1 MFNLISGKK
10 GSGKTKELI
19 KMANEDVVTSDGS
32 VVFIDRDRSHMYD
45 LKHTMRL
52 INMSEFPVKTKDEF
66 FGFLCGLISNDYD
79 IESIYIDGLMKV
91 MDIDENDVDEF
102 VVRAKELANKYKIKI
117 VSTIS
122 EE

>member
-32 VVFIDRDRSHMYD
+32 VIFIDRDKSHMYN

-52 INMSEFPVKTKDEF
+52 INMNEFPVKTKDEF
-66 FGFLCGLISNDYD
+66 LVFY
-79 IESIYIDGLMKV
+79 
-91 MDIDENDVDEF
+91 VD
-102 VVRAKELANKYKIKI
+102 LSQITMI
-117 VSTIS
+117 
-122 EE
+122 